1 MSEYTFWKCFLNVL
15 HDRVRAVRPAKVSG
29 PSPLKDRYS
38 ASKTTD
44 FTGEEL
50 VDNGRNLS
58 ISVMLSKPILA
69 LEFNCLEMQVE
80 APTILPNNS
89 TSFLRAA

>member
-1 MSEYTFWKCFLNVL
+1 ME
-15 HDRVRAVRPAKVSG
+15 PAKVSG
-29 PSPLKDRYS
+29 PSPIKCKDY
-38 ASKTTD
+38 ASETTD
-44 FTGEEL
+44 FTDEEL
-50 VDNGRNLS
+50 VDNRRNLS

-89 TSFLRAA
+89 TSSLQAA